1 MSGFTARAGTG
12 LRLVRAAVFA
22 AVCVVLSATGHVLA
36 SPAVVPLW
44 ALGGGFLVVL
54 VVAAVLA
61 GRERSLPG
69 IAVVLGTGQVL
80 LHTLF
85 GYAQQL
91 AGPAPAPAGGG
102 SPDAVTALAARLLCG
117 EGGHPLSA
125 AEAHRVVTAAGID
138 PGAHAAAATAGG
150 TGGLGTA
157 LPSALPASL
166 LPSPEMLLAHVLAA
180 LLLGLLLRRG
190 EAALFR
196 LVRLSVRGLAEG
208 ALVRSLRAA
217 VGLARALLAGLPGAG
232 GPRVR
237 GLRCRRYGPGRPR
250 PLYLEHSVS
259 RRGPPDVRLAA

>member
-44 ALGGGFLVVL
+44 ALGGGFLAVL
-54 VVAAVLA
+54 VVAAGLA

-91 AGPAPAPAGGG
+91 DGPAAAPAGGG
-102 SPDAVTALAARLLCG
+102 SPDAVTELAARLLCG

-138 PGAHAAAATAGG
+138 PGVHAAAATAGG
-150 TGGLGTA
+150 TGGHGA
-157 LPSALPASL
+157 ALPASL
-166 LPSPEMLLAHVLAA
+166 LPSPEMLLAHLLAA
-180 LLLGLLLRRG
+180 VLLGLLLRRG

-196 LVRLSVRGLAEG
+196 LVRLSVQGLAEG

-237 GLRCRRYGPGRPR
+237 GLRCRRYGPERPR
-250 PLYLEHSVS
+250 PLYPEHSVS